1 MLKRVNAPFFKNK
14 GEINYTSFTRRKRE
28 NQNNAHR
35 IASRPPTYIHTYIH
49 TNCKILLLLL
59 LLLLL
64 LSVYPLGPARARAR
78 AAAGP
83 LAHYLPPITFPLYGR
98 S

>member
-35 IASRPPTYIHTYIH
+35 IASRPPTYIHT
-49 TNCKILLLLL
+49 NCKILL